1 MRRAKQV
8 GSGQGTRKAVLA
20 AVVAATVGGMWMAGV
35 NYAQTRPGVRAGA
48 APATQPK
55 KDDTPAGEAAEAP
68 KRPEANQTGGMMDR
82 AADSGAQV
90 YVDDSFASVE
100 QLRTAQRFASQGQS
114 QLAIQKFQEIIDKY
128 GQKLVYLN
136 NDSYISITDYVRERL
151 LNVAAVRNGMYD
163 QLFGQ
168 DAKKDIDAA
177 AAQGDL
183 AGLVRV
189 CDRYFPSTAALGGL
203 MQAGEWYFERG
214 EFSAASRTWQ
224 KLLAHPMVG
233 ERQPELLF
241 RAALA
246 EHLGRDDEAAKKLRD
261 RLEKSFKDATVTVA
275 GEEAPAV
282 AKLDEALK
290 LPAFAAPAATA
301 DEWPAFG
308 GGASRTGLAV
318 ADSSAGARLWGVS
331 LTDPAVVGDPGQ
343 PGLRQPIVQ
352 GRVVV
357 SRNGQPVSDG
367 PALSSYPVM
376 SNGILYVNTGEKVL
390 ALSSNAG
397 TMLWNYP
404 PQAVSR
410 MTTQQEQMLRN
421 GNGMVRPAAH
431 DSATVFGDQVYAVLP
446 AKPLPGQPMVSD
458 YPYSMQGP
466 TRVVSL
472 NREDG
477 KERWSS
483 SAQAI
488 SLDTEKGTPAAT
500 PPQGQAG
507 VRARI
512 VQSNTPRG
520 VLTFIGSPIVT
531 RQGVY
536 VVANKTGDPSF
547 LQYYLVRLD
556 RDTGDVTWTCYLCSA
571 ATGSYYTG
579 YSTLNS
585 IPVPTLVDDVVYI
598 STGQGADCAV
608 DANVGR
614 ILWLQVTEGAKGKR
628 SPQDYYVQRE
638 GTASWKFNP
647 PMVFG
652 DKLVT
657 YETSSGTGGAT
668 GSGWLRVYDRW
679 NGKVLKTASKSDL
692 KIGAVDV
699 VAGIVDDKLILAGQ
713 GVYALKLDGVEK
725 DATVEW
731 SVEYPSQAE
740 AGKPAGRP
748 FLTTTTLYV
757 PFDKGLYTVDV
768 KAGKKGEFWPWPKTE
783 KDVAGK
789 GGNLLI
795 TSEQV
800 VVVNDQEIAGYSRW
814 ETARDNR
821 LAAIKAKPNAP
832 EPYLALAEIS
842 FRTAHL
848 DLAEENMRKAVEL
861 ATATGGQESM
871 AEMLGRLY
879 RTNLNFAQQLLGK
892 PEEALRS
899 RSRFYYEQCKATARG
914 AEQQAEWRLAMSDLS
929 LQEKKWAEAAALFN
943 DVLTEPAL
951 RAAPYHK
958 GDALARGGVVAEMR
972 FRSLIEKNGAAV
984 YKPYE
989 DRAASQLAA
998 AGSDAAALQQV
1009 VDTYP
1014 NSAAAVTAASRTA
1027 AACRDKGDFEGQ
1039 RRALSW
1045 LYPRVSGEDKG
1056 KVTGELAAAN
1066 LALKK
1071 YGAASG
1077 WTERGLRQFK
1087 GLAWT
1092 VGGQSMTFDAMKQKV
1107 KEAASNV
1114 AEARRPVLPAPMADA
1129 EGRRVGAP
1137 AMDDEKG
1144 PMALAQGTLLGNV
1157 EDSPVFARPDR
1168 VFVYRAQ
1175 MLRVF
1180 DSASGAELTPKD
1192 KPIKLPLAG
1201 APAALIGCYGDIAVL
1216 AQNRVVVGV
1225 DLQKMEIAWKQTFN
1239 FSVRDAT
1246 PEVNQARLQQGG
1258 RQIVINNGVMINAED
1273 GSIIGQAVDTQGDP
1287 ELARQAALAALNR
1300 PAFSTLKMVGDKL
1313 LVVSGGALRAYN
1325 LKTGEPAWKDEAGKE
1340 SPLKLP
1346 DAGAATV
1353 VQGND
1358 DAIVVQ
1364 VDRTDKPGTMFV
1376 VVDADTGKQRR
1387 QLNMSEEHAYWRGL
1401 SDDGMLFVVSDQSVS
1416 GYDLQSESDKPAWR
1430 RSDITSKY
1438 PSATQLT
1445 LDGLIFVN
1453 TQNEIMCLSPDGGEA
1468 RWPDPTGLP
1477 IRLNI
1482 PSGQSPTGQMSFLRS
1497 EVDGDMVIYQSTQ
1510 GVSAYYTYPRSTED
1524 GQLAWEAMFAPG
1536 TTPPLQAME
1545 VSDPYV
1551 VVMAQGPM
1559 QTAQR
1564 AVHLIFIN
1572 RKGGKRH
1579 LDKPIK
1585 RSTNESDLE
1594 GPVIR
1599 SWGLVDNG
1607 VALEVNGTVY
1617 FYHGKLSETA
1627 EAGKGGA

>member
-1 MRRAKQV
+1 V
-8 GSGQGTRKAVLA
+8 TIGTGVRWNKAVLA
-20 AVVAATVGGMWMAGV
+20 GVVVATVGGMWVAMD
-35 NYAQTRPGVRAGA
+35 YAQTRPGLRPA
-48 APATQPK
+48 APASQPK
-55 KDDTPAGEAAEAP
+55 KDDTPAGEATEAP
-68 KRPEANQTGGMMDR
+68 KRPEANQAGGMMDR

-136 NDSYISITDYVRERL
+136 NDSYVSITDYVRERL
-151 LNVAAVRNGMYD
+151 LNLAAVRNGMYD

-168 DAKKDIDAA
+168 DAKKEIDAA
-177 AAQGDL
+177 SSSGDL

-224 KLLAHPMVG
+224 KLLTHPMAG

-246 EHLGRDDEAAKKLRD
+246 EHLGRDEEAAKKLRD
-261 RLEKSFKDATVTVA
+261 RLEKSYKDATGTVG
-275 GEEAPAV
+275 GEEV
-282 AKLDEALK
+282 TLLTKLDEAFK
-290 LPAFAAPAATA
+290 APAFAAPRATA
-301 DEWPAFG
+301 DEWPAFEG
-308 GGASRTGLAV
+308 GPSRTGLAV

-331 LTDPAVVGDPGQ
+331 LTDPAVVGEPSPAGVRAQ
-343 PGLRQPIVQ
+343 MQAQ

-357 SRNGQPVSDG
+357 SRNGQALTEG

-376 SNGILYVNTGEKVL
+376 SSGILYVNTGEKLL

-397 TMLWNYP
+397 TMLWTYP
-404 PQAVSR
+404 QQVVSR
-410 MTTQQEQMLRN
+410 MTAQQEAMMRN

-431 DSATVFGDQVYAVLP
+431 DSATVFGGEVYAVLP
-446 AKPLPGQPMVSD
+446 AKPMAGQPVSAD
-458 YPYSMQGP
+458 YPYSMQGL
-466 TRVVSL
+466 TRVVCLS
-472 NREDG
+472 RAEG
-477 KERWSS
+477 KERWSAM
-483 SAQAI
+483 AQTIA
-488 SLDTEKGTPAAT
+488 LEGDKAQGAAT
-500 PPQGQAG
+500 PPAPGLRGRVVVNPA
-507 VRARI
+507 A
-512 VQSNTPRG
+512 RG

-556 RDTGDVTWTCYLCSA
+556 RDTGEVTWTCYLCSA

-614 ILWLQVTEGAKGKR
+614 ILWLQVTEGAKSKR

-638 GTASWKFNP
+638 GTPSWKFNP

-657 YETSSGTGGAT
+657 YETSSGAGGAT
-668 GSGWLRVYDRW
+668 SGGWLRVYDRW
-679 NGKVLKTASKSDL
+679 NGKVLKTATKAEL
-692 KIGAVDV
+692 KIGAADV
-699 VAGIVDDKLILAGQ
+699 VAGIVDEQLILAGQ
-713 GVYALKLDGVEK
+713 GVSAVKLDGVEK
-725 DATVEW
+725 EAKVAWTVD
-731 SVEYPSQAE
+731 YPSQAE

-768 KAGKKGEFWPWPKTE
+768 KAGKQGEFWPWPKTD
-783 KDVAGK
+783 KDVPGK

-871 AEMLGRLY
+871 GEMLQRLY

-892 PEEALRS
+892 TDKALRS
-899 RSRFYYEQCKATARG
+899 RSRFYFEQCKATARG
-914 AEQQAEWRLAMSDLS
+914 AEQQTEWRLAMSDLS
-929 LQEKKWAEAAALFN
+929 LLEKKWAEAASLFN
-943 DVLTEPAL
+943 DVLTDAAL
-951 RAAPYHK
+951 RGAAYHK

-972 FRSLIEKNGAAV
+972 FRSLVEKNGAVV

-989 DRAASQLAA
+989 ERAAAQLAS

-1009 VDTYP
+1009 VDAYP

-1027 AACRDKGDFEGQ
+1027 AACREKGDFEGE
-1039 RRALSW
+1039 RRALVW
-1045 LYPRVSGEDKG
+1045 LYPRVAGEEKG
-1056 KVTGELAAAN
+1056 KVTGSLAAAN

-1071 YGAASG
+1071 YAAASG

-1087 GLAWT
+1087 GLTWSE
-1092 VGGQSMTFDAMKQKV
+1092 GGQAVTFEAMKEKV
-1107 KEAASNV
+1107 KAAAALV
-1114 AEARRPVLPAPMADA
+1114 AEARRPALPAPMADA
-1129 EGRRVGAP
+1129 EGRPVGPP
-1137 AMDDEKG
+1137 AMDEAGG
-1144 PMALAQGTLLGNV
+1144 PLALGQGVLMNAV
-1157 EDSPVFARPDR
+1157 EESTVYARQDR
-1168 VFVYRAQ
+1168 VFVFRSQ
-1175 MLRVF
+1175 LVRVF
-1180 DSASGAELTPKD
+1180 DSKSGAELTKD

-1201 APAALIGCYGDIAVL
+1201 APAALIGCYGDIAVF
-1216 AQNRVVVGV
+1216 AQNRAVVGV
-1225 DLQKMEIAWKQTFN
+1225 DLQKMEVAWTQKFN

-1246 PEVNQARLQQGG
+1246 PDMSQSRIQQL
-1258 RQIVINNGVMINAED
+1258 RMQQMNGVVISGED
-1273 GSIIGQAVDTQGDP
+1273 GLVMGLPVETTGDP
-1287 ELARQAALAALNR
+1287 EAARQSALGALNR
-1300 PAFSTLKMVGDKL
+1300 PAYSTMKMVGDKL
-1313 LVVSGGALRAYN
+1313 VVVSAGSLRAYN
-1325 LKTGEPAWKDEAGKE
+1325 LKTGEAAWKDAGGKE
-1340 SPLKLP
+1340 IMAKLP
-1346 DAGAATV
+1346 DTGSATV
-1353 VQGND
+1353 IQGND
-1358 DAIVVQ
+1358 DSIVVQ
-1364 VDRTDKPGTMFV
+1364 VDRADKVGTVFV
-1376 VVDADTGKQRR
+1376 VVDADSGKLRR
-1387 QLNMSEEHAYWRGL
+1387 QLTLGDEHAYWRGL
-1401 SDDGMLFVVSDQSVS
+1401 SDEGMLFVVTDQSVA
-1416 GYDLQSESDKPAWR
+1416 GYDLRSDSDKPAWR
-1430 RSDITSKY
+1430 RSDMTSRY
-1438 PSATQLT
+1438 PAATQLT
-1445 LDGLIFVN
+1445 LDGLMFVN
-1453 TQNEIMCLSPDGGEA
+1453 AQNELTCLSPEGGEA
-1468 RWPDPTGLP
+1468 RWPDPTGMA

-1482 PSGQSPTGQMSFLRS
+1482 PSGQSPTGQLASLRS
-1497 EVDGDMVIYQSTQ
+1497 EVEGDMVIYQSTQ
-1510 GVSAYYTYPRSTED
+1510 GVSAYYTYPRSAED
-1524 GQLAWEAMFAPG
+1524 GQLAWEAIFAPG
-1536 TTPPLQAME
+1536 TTPPLAAME
-1545 VSDPYV
+1545 ISDPYV
-1551 VVMAQGPM
+1551 VVLGVGPM

-1585 RSTNESDLE
+1585 RSTAETDLE
-1594 GPVIR
+1594 GPVINH
-1599 SWGLVDNG
+1599 WGLVDNG
-1607 VALEVNGTVY
+1607 VVMEVNGKVY
-1617 FYHGKLSETA
+1617 FYHGKLSETG
-1627 EAGKGGA
+1627 EAAKGG